1 MTLRIRKRLDEPN
14 CMTCSLSSRIQSQQ
28 VVQLGVLLKKE
39 RRRIVLDLKEIIFV
53 DREAVRFLA
62 ACGTKGSELKNCPAF
77 VREWILRERRSR
89 SEPE

>member
-1 MTLRIRKRLDEPN
+1 
-14 CMTCSLSSRIQSQQ
+14 MTCSLSSRIQSQH

-39 RRRIVLDLKEIIFV
+39 RRRIVLDLKEIILV

-62 ACGTKGSELKNCPAF
+62 ACETKGSELKNCPAY

-89 SEPE
+89 SESR

>member
-1 MTLRIRKRLDEPN
+1 
-14 CMTCSLSSRIQSQQ
+14 MTCSLSSRIQSQH

-39 RRRIVLDLKEIIFV
+39 RRRIVLDLKEIILV

-62 ACGTKGSELKNCPAF
+62 ACETKGSELKNCPAF

-89 SEPE
+89 SESR